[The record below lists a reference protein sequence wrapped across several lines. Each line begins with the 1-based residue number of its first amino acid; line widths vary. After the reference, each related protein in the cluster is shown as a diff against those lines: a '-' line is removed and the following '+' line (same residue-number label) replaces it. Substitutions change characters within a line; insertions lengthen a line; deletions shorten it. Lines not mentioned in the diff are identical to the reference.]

1 MLHYTYIAC
10 RFNVL
15 LSFQVNSDR
24 IEGFVFVTAAQS
36 VFFVV
41 VETAFKY
48 YLHVLKAT
56 KFKDEKRWF

>member
-36 VFFVV
+36 VFFCGGRDSLQILF
-41 VETAFKY
+41 TC
-48 YLHVLKAT
+48 T
-56 KFKDEKRWF
+56 KSYKV